1 MKNKQY
7 ALCPYRSPLHFLFL
21 ALLALAIQ
29 DDLQRF
35 VLVPGQC
42 GCPAWLLALG
52 IGAGGGAGFGAGA
65 SASFAH
71 LPSAFV
77 A

>member
-1 MKNKQY
+1 MRY
-7 ALCPYRSPLHFLFL
+7 VHTLVLLHSLLF
-21 ALLALAIQ
+21 ARVALAIQ

-35 VLVPGQC
+35 VLQLGQR

-52 IGAGGGAGFGAGA
+52 IGAGA
-65 SASFAH
+65 SASLAH

>member
-7 ALCPYRSPLHFLFL
+7 TLCPYRSPLHLL
-21 ALLALAIQ
+21 LSALLALAIQ

-52 IGAGGGAGFGAGA
+52 IGAGAG
-65 SASFAH
+65 ASFAH